1 MKFKG
6 FIFAMVFTFG
16 LLLAGSDG
24 EWFPWANFAGI
35 LLLAGILLFGRK
47 QPCLPKRWNTASRF
61 CR

>member
-35 LLLAGILLFGRK
+35 LLFGRK
-47 QPCLPKRWNTASRF
+47 QPCLPKQWNSASRF
-61 CR
+61 FR

>member
-1 MKFKG
+1 MMRA
-6 FIFAMVFTFG
+6 IWISILFTAG

-47 QPCLPKRWNTASRF
+47 QPCLSKRWNNASRF
-61 CR
+61 CK